1 MNDSALNNKAV
12 NKAVLDRGITGHTR
26 IVGLLGG
33 DVRYSLSLRLHNEA
47 FESLGLDWV
56 YLPLPVRSGEDIRL
70 VEAIRGMRAMGFVGA
85 NVTMPFKESVIPH
98 LDEITPSAAR
108 IGAVNT
114 IRIDSTG
121 RLIGGNTDAAGF
133 ISDLSA
139 NEVTL
144 PGRPVVILGAGG
156 AARAVAFGL
165 AERQCGPMIIA
176 NRTPQRADRLRDELA
191 RYFPDQQVT
200 VTPWPLRADNIDPGA
215 LIVNCTPVGMHN
227 VRTPTGADSPWPARF
242 TPDQVVVDLVY
253 APLVT
258 PMLAAARAD
267 GARALTGLGMLVQQ
281 AALSFAWWTDE
292 APPVREMRAAL
303 EES

>member
-1 MNDSALNNKAV
+1 MNDKAMSSRV
-12 NKAVLDRGITGHTR
+12 ATEQGITGHTR

-47 FESLGLDWV
+47 FTSLGLDWV
-56 YLPLPVRSGEDIRL
+56 YLPLPVQAGDETRL
-70 VEAIRGMRAMGFVGA
+70 VDAIRGMRAMGFVGA

-114 IRIDSTG
+114 IRIDASG
-121 RLIGGNTDAAGF
+121 RLIGGNTDAIGF

-139 NEVTL
+139 NEITL

-165 AERQCGPMIIA
+165 AERGCGPMIIA
-176 NRTPQRADRLRDELA
+176 NRTSQRADRLCEDLA
-191 RYFPDQQVT
+191 RYFPAQKVT
-200 VTPWPLRADNIDPGA
+200 VTPWPMRADTIDPGA
-215 LIVNCTPVGMHN
+215 LIINCTPVGMHN
-227 VRTPTGADSPWPARF
+227 VRTPTGAASPWPVRF

-303 EES
+303 EEA

>member
-1 MNDSALNNKAV
+1 MTANQ
-12 NKAVLDRGITGHTR
+12 ITGTTR

-33 DVRYSLSLRLHNEA
+33 DVRFSLSLRLHNRA
-47 FESLGLDWV
+47 FSSLGLNWV
-56 YLPLPVRSGEDIRL
+56 YLPLPVQSGHETHL
-70 VEAIRGMRAMGFVGA
+70 VEAVHGMRAMGFVGA

-98 LDEITPSAAR
+98 LDEITPSAHR

-114 IRIDSTG
+114 IRITPDG

-139 NEVTL
+139 NGVSL
-144 PGRPVVILGAGG
+144 DGRPVVILGAGG
-156 AARAVAFGL
+156 AARAVVFGL
-165 AERQCGPMIIA
+165 AERGCGPMTIA
-176 NRTPQRADRLRDELA
+176 NRTPQRAERMVADLA
-191 RYFPDQQVT
+191 RYFPRQPVSI
-200 VTPWPLRADNIDPGA
+200 TPWPLRADNLAPGA
-215 LIVNCTPVGMHN
+215 LIVNCTPVGMRG

-253 APLVT
+253 SPLVT
-258 PMLAAARAD
+258 PMLATARAH

-292 APPVREMRAAL
+292 APPVRQMQAAL
-303 EES
+303 EEA

>member
-1 MNDSALNNKAV
+1 VSE
-12 NKAVLDRGITGHTR
+12 RPITGHTR
-26 IVGLLGG
+26 VVGLLGG

-47 FESLGLDWV
+47 FASLGLDWV
-56 YLPLPVRSGEDIRL
+56 YLPLPVTPGDETRL
-70 VEAIRGMRAMGFVGA
+70 VEAVRGMRAMGFVGA
-85 NVTMPFKESVIPH
+85 NVTMPFKEAVIPY
-98 LDEITPSAAR
+98 LDEITPAAAR

-114 IRIDSTG
+114 VRIDGAG
-121 RLIGGNTDAAGF
+121 RLIGGNTDSAGF

-139 NEVTL
+139 NGVSL

-165 AERQCGPMIIA
+165 AERGCGPMIIA
-176 NRTPQRADRLRDELA
+176 NRTSQRADRLREELA
-191 RYFPDQQVT
+191 RYFPAQRVT
-200 VTPWPLRADNIDPGA
+200 VTPWPLRADNIDPDA

-227 VRTPTGADSPWPARF
+227 VRTPTGADSPWPIRF
-242 TPDQVVVDLVY
+242 SPDQVVVDLVY

-292 APPVREMRAAL
+292 APPVRQMRAAL
-303 EES
+303 EEA

>member
-1 MNDSALNNKAV
+1 MNDKAMSSRV
-12 NKAVLDRGITGHTR
+12 ATEQGITGHTR

-47 FESLGLDWV
+47 FTSLGLDWV
-56 YLPLPVRSGEDIRL
+56 YLPLPVQAGDETRL
-70 VEAIRGMRAMGFVGA
+70 VDAIRGMRAMGFVGA

-98 LDEITPSAAR
+98 LDEITPSASR

-114 IRIDSTG
+114 IRIDTSG
-121 RLIGGNTDAAGF
+121 RLIGGNTDAIGF

-139 NEVTL
+139 NEITL

-165 AERQCGPMIIA
+165 AERGCGPMIIA
-176 NRTPQRADRLRDELA
+176 NRTSQRAGRLREDLA
-191 RYFPDQQVT
+191 RYFPAQKVA
-200 VTPWPLRADNIDPGA
+200 VTPWPMRADNIDPGA
-215 LIVNCTPVGMHN
+215 LIINCTPVGMHN
-227 VRTPTGADSPWPARF
+227 VRTPTGAASPWPVRF

-303 EES
+303 EEA